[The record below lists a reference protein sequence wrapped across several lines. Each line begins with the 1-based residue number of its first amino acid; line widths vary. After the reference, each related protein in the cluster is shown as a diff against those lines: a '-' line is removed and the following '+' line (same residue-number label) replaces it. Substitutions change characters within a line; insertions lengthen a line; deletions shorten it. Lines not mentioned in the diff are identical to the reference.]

1 MKKILK
7 YILPAVVAGSLVTG
21 AYAGELEGVSA
32 YKVTTY
38 SLGTSFDF
46 QSDVSLRNF
55 EPLLITSSKADI
67 LNSQLLDDSSLQTS
81 VDLYAFTGFAISAE
95 YHHDSRLALQ
105 GTFGVAQNA
114 WNSEPGLRGSGWEAS
129 LGVVYK
135 LLGNLNYELHF
146 GYMDPGNLFKER
158 NSYSDVENIIM
169 VSNKISM
176 SF

>member
-1 MKKILK
+1 MKKVLA
-7 YILPAVVAGSLVTG
+7 YILPAIVAGSLATG
-21 AYAGELEGVSA
+21 AFAGEIEGLSA

-38 SLGTSFDF
+38 SLGSTVDF
-46 QSDVSLRNF
+46 QADVSLRNF

-67 LNSQLLDDSSLQTS
+67 LNSQLLGDGLLQTS
-81 VDLYAFTGFAISAE
+81 ADMESSSGFAISAE
-95 YHHDSRLALQ
+95 YHPDSRLALQ

-114 WNSEPGLRGSGWEAS
+114 WNSELGLRGSGWEAS

-135 LLGNLNYELHF
+135 LLDNLNYELHF
-146 GYMDPGNLFKER
+146 GYMEPGSLFKER
-158 NSYSDVENIIM
+158 NSYNDVESIIM

>member
-1 MKKILK
+1 MKKVLK
-7 YILPAVVAGSLVTG
+7 YILPAVVAGSLATG
-21 AYAGELEGVSA
+21 AYAGEFEGLSA

-46 QSDVSLRNF
+46 QPDVSLRNF
-55 EPLLITSSKADI
+55 EPLLITSSMADI
-67 LNSQLLDDSSLQTS
+67 LNDQQSGDGSLQTS
-81 VDLYAFTGFAISAE
+81 VDLDASAGFAISAE
-95 YHHDSRLALQ
+95 YHPDSRLALQ
-105 GTFGVAQNA
+105 GTFGVAQNV
-114 WNSEPGLRGSGWEAS
+114 WSSESGLRGSGWEAN

-158 NSYSDVENIIM
+158 NSYSDVEDVIM